1 MDKITLTSDDGDDIE
16 LYILEHTVLRGSDYY
31 LAAAS
36 MDGDSDAYVL
46 KDVSGKEDEE
56 AVLIMVTDETELKV
70 LGDIF
75 SNLMEDTDIE

>member
-1 MDKITLTSDDGDDIE
+1 
-16 LYILEHTVLRGSDYY
+16 
-31 LAAAS
+31 

-46 KDVSGKEDEE
+46 KDVSGKEDDE